1 MAKYVHW
8 GLPQFADVWTG
19 KAACGR
25 VVDPDNCAAVFITCP
40 QCLKKFKAQ
49 NPHAFAPGDAYP
61 SIYPLKNPLNDQRP
75 ALAPAETAD

>member
-8 GLPQFADVWTG
+8 GLPQFADIWTG

-25 VVDPDNCAAVFITCP
+25 VVSPDNCAAIFITCP
-40 QCLKKFKAQ
+40 QCLVKFREQ

-61 SIYPLKNPLNDQRP
+61 SIYPLKNPLNER
-75 ALAPAETAD
+75 TT